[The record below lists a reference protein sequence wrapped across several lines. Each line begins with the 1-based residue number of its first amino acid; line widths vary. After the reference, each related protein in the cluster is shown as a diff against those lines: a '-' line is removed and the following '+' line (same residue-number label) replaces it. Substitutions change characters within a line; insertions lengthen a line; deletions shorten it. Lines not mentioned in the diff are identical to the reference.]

1 MPIIR
6 SELMTKSINRIINTD
21 TQEITDI
28 EFSAEE
34 IAVYIAEDTAARN
47 LAESKLAAKQAVL
60 DKLGLTAD
68 ELAAALA

>member
-1 MPIIR
+1 
-6 SELMTKSINRIINTD
+6 MTKSINRIINTD